1 MGRSGI
7 LFGTAEGPT
16 SHDKKYQTE
25 HRYRVALARHCAD
38 YWFWR
43 SEIRR
48 AHFFFGGGVLHRLE
62 IRFPLS
68 FNDPADTAKVSH

>member
-7 LFGTAEGPT
+7 LFGTAEGPN
-16 SHDKKYQTE
+16 SHDKKRQTE
-25 HRYRVALARHCAD
+25 HRYRVALAGHCAD

-43 SEIRR
+43 PEMGR
-48 AHFFFGGGVLHRLE
+48 AHFFWGMLE